1 MRNQE
6 EDIQRLKKDMYN
18 VFGVQG
24 GALLSKEHNLIKWN
38 KHSLGEELFNEVY
51 DEYYAWL
58 VFNTTPEQIRIESQ
72 TKSLISMMESC
83 YAYHTLS
90 KDNYYIKKYKTI
102 LGIDLFNEVYDKEEK
117 NLRENYMVRNDVHTD
132 HEGVTYNSLIK
143 LK

>member
-6 EDIQRLKKDMYN
+6 EDIQTLKKDMYN

-24 GALLSKEHNLIKWN
+24 GTLLSKEHNLIKWN

-83 YAYHTLS
+83 YAYHNLS
-90 KDNYYIKKYKTI
+90 KDNDYIKKYKTI
-102 LGIDLFNEVYDKEEK
+102 LGINLFNEVYDKEEK

>member
-6 EDIQRLKKDMYN
+6 EDIQTLKKDMYN

-24 GALLSKEHNLIKWN
+24 GTLLSKEHNLIKWN

-72 TKSLISMMESC
+72 TKSLISMMESWFMM
-83 YAYHTLS
+83 S
-90 KDNYYIKKYKTI
+90 IM
-102 LGIDLFNEVYDKEEK
+102 LGWFLTQHPNK
-117 NLRENYMVRNDVHTD
+117 
-132 HEGVTYNSLIK
+132 
-143 LK
+143 